1 VEILL
6 GRDHLVD
13 KMRRFAG
20 IHDKVLKQQ
29 IANIARIDLR
39 YANGLAVAW
48 REPVPPTATEATV
61 AVQ

>member
-1 VEILL
+1 
-6 GRDHLVD
+6 
-13 KMRRFAG
+13 MRRFAS

-48 REPVPPTATEATV
+48 RAPVAPTAAEPA
-61 AVQ
+61 AVKN

>member
-1 VEILL
+1 MDILL

-13 KMRRFAG
+13 KMRRFAS

-48 REPVPPTATEATV
+48 RAPVAPTAAEPA
-61 AVQ
+61 AVKN